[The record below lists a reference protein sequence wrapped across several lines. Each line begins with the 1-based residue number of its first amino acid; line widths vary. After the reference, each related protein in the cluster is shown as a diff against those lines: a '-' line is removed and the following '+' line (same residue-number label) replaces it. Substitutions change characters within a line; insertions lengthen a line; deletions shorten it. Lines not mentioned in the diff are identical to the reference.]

1 LNEEEKNNTSDD
13 FDDFDDMN
21 FDMNE
26 EEQDTHY
33 PKFFIKDKSIIQLND
48 SPESINEL
56 NNKIIESQNGF
67 E

>member
-1 LNEEEKNNTSDD
+1 
-13 FDDFDDMN
+13 MN